1 MVVDVLGVKPEAET
15 KEAAVIR
22 WIFKNPIAAA
32 RLILQ
37 LMPESHWDDKEEFDR
52 DPDWWS

>member
-1 MVVDVLGVKPEAET
+1 MVVDVLGAEPKADA

-37 LMPESHWDDKEEFDR
+37 LMPEGNWDEKEESE
-52 DPDWWS
+52 W